1 MKNQNPAWEKDGRL
15 LKQIRGKRNK
25 MKKKIGIKKTK
36 MNIFWL
42 FLIGLIIGVVIG
54 LRQSVSEP
62 VVSDVNPA
70 QISQGK
76 GNQS

>member
-1 MKNQNPAWEKDGRL
+1 
-15 LKQIRGKRNK
+15 

>member
-1 MKNQNPAWEKDGRL
+1 
-15 LKQIRGKRNK
+15 

-42 FLIGLIIGVVIG
+42 FLIGLIVGVVIG

-62 VVSDVNPA
+62 VVSVSV
-70 QISQGK
+70 QT
-76 GNQS
+76 NQEVGRQS